1 MEKQDAT
8 LEESFGELEKIL
20 QQLDKTDISLEE
32 SFDLYTKGMELIKVC
47 NSKIETVEKKLRI
60 IGEEQDG
67 I

>member
-1 MEKQDAT
+1 MEKQNAT

-20 QQLDKTDISLEE
+20 QQLDKSDITLEE

>member
-1 MEKQDAT
+1 MEKQEAT

-20 QQLDKTDISLEE
+20 QELDKSDISLEE

-60 IGEEQDG
+60 IGEEKDG

>member
-1 MEKQDAT
+1 MEKQEAT

-20 QQLDKTDISLEE
+20 QELDKSDISLEE

-47 NSKIETVEKKLRI
+47 NSKIDTVEKKLRI
-60 IGEEQDG
+60 IGEEKDG

>member
-1 MEKQDAT
+1 MEKQNAT

-20 QQLDKTDISLEE
+20 QQLDKPDITLEE